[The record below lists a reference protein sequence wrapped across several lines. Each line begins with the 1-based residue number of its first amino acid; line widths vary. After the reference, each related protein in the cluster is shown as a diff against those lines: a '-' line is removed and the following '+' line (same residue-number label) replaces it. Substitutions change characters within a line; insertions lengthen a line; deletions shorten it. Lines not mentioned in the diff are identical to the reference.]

1 MSWIW
6 QCCLTFIYWF
16 TLRRITRTSGQMH
29 PCYTSSMN
37 NDWKVHVVSC
47 DMPINTYRR
56 KACIS
61 RRNLPLKGFLG
72 MGVRIIYQD
81 RSWDSFSPKML
92 ETMRQ
97 IFQMILF
104 GGSSSAYPVCCKLL
118 LLHDI
123 NVFLSIKRCMLINI
137 FIFYCVI
144 GFFMGFLWQTSEPG
158 KRTFKYPKDTWM
170 IPWWRQC

>member
-6 QCCLTFIYWF
+6 QCCLPFIYWF

-29 PCYTSSMN
+29 PCYTSSIN

-61 RRNLPLKGFLG
+61 GRNLPLKGFLG

-81 RSWDSFSPKML
+81 RSWDSFSPVMS

-123 NVFLSIKRCMLINI
+123 NVFFNKTMYVNKHLHFLLCYR
-137 FIFYCVI
+137 FFY
-144 GFFMGFLWQTSEPG
+144 GFFMTNLW
-158 KRTFKYPKDTWM
+158 TWKTYF
-170 IPWWRQC
+170 